1 MNWFKRIA
9 AIGTAAAL
17 CVGITGCTQQEQELQ
32 TIRVC
37 EVTHSVFYAPQYVAI
52 SEGFF
57 EQEGLNIELSNG
69 GGADKVMAAVLSNNM
84 DIGFA
89 GPEACIYVYN
99 EGKED
104 FPKVFAQMTKRDG
117 SFLVAREN
125 QEPFSWDSLRGKVVI
140 PGRKGGVP
148 YMTFEHVLKQNGLQ
162 PGVDVTLDD
171 SIQFDLM
178 AGAFS
183 SGKADYV
190 TLFEPTASAV
200 IQSGKGYYAC
210 SVGAESGEI
219 PYTSYFAKQSY
230 MKDHNDV
237 IEKFTRAIAKG
248 QEWVQQH
255 SAKEI
260 AASIASQFPDNDQE
274 TLATAIQSY
283 QDIDAWNA
291 TPVMSEE
298 AFSRLQD
305 VIIEAGELSN
315 KLPLDTIVD
324 NSYAKSVSE

>member
-1 MNWFKRIA
+1 MKWLKKAVA
-9 AIGTAAAL
+9 AGTAAAL
-17 CVGITGCTQQEQELQ
+17 CVGVTGCAQQEQDLQ
-32 TIRVC
+32 TVRVC

-57 EQEGLNIELSNG
+57 REEGLNVELSNG
-69 GGADKVMAAVLSNNM
+69 GGADKVMAAVLSDNM

-89 GPEACIYVYN
+89 GPEACVYVYN
-99 EGKED
+99 EGKAD
-104 FPKVFAQMTKRDG
+104 YPKVFAQMTKRDG
-117 SFLVAREN
+117 SFLVAREQTEN
-125 QEPFSWDSLRGKVVI
+125 FSWDDLRGKVVI

-148 YMTFEHVLKQNGLQ
+148 YMTFEHVLKQNGLE
-162 PGVDVTLDD
+162 PGADVTLDD

-190 TLFEPTASAV
+190 TLFEPTASTV

-210 SVGAESGEI
+210 SVGEESGEI
-219 PYTSYFAKQSY
+219 PYTAYFAKQSY
-230 MKDHNDV
+230 MKEHSDV
-237 IEKFTRAIAKG
+237 ISAFTRAVAKG

-255 SAKEI
+255 SAQEI
-260 AASIASQFPDNDQE
+260 AASIASQFPDNDEQ
-274 TLATAIQSY
+274 TLTTAIQSY
-283 QDIDAWNA
+283 KDIDAWNS
-291 TPVMSEE
+291 TPVMTEE

-305 VIIEAGELSN
+305 VIIEAGELTD

-324 NSYAKSVSE
+324 NSYAEKAAQ